1 MAVITDIAD
10 AVVEELNGHTFSQSF
25 EAQRHYRPLVTL
37 PEMASLHVS
46 VVPKAVSIE
55 RLDRTSHQE
64 DYQVDVAIQKKVD
77 AVDNTTLDPLTALV
91 QEVADFLRDL
101 RLSEVWTRS
110 GAALPSAICVAVR
123 NEPIYAPEHL
133 DDLRQFTSVL
143 TLTYRVVR

>member
-10 AVVEELNGHTFSQSF
+10 AVVTELNGHTFSQAF
-25 EAQRHYRPLVTL
+25 TAVRHYRPLFNL
-37 PEMASLHVS
+37 ADMQSLHVT
-46 VVPKAVSIE
+46 VVPKAVSVE

-64 DYQVDVAIQKKVD
+64 DYQVDVAVQKKVD

-91 QEVADFLRDL
+91 QEVADFLRGR
-101 RLSEVWTRS
+101 RLA
-110 GAALPSAICVAVR
+110 GLPAAICVADR

-143 TLTYRVVR
+143 TFTYRVVR